1 MFVFSVISAVIS
13 AIFTLFFIVGYFVL
27 SNSRDI
33 YDEDEKSYWILLV
46 YVLCGA
52 IWFVTSLMLAL
63 TYSGVLVVWVHIV
76 LRFVQRG
83 RR

>member
-63 TYSGVLVVWVHIV
+63 TYSGVLVV
-76 LRFVQRG
+76 
-83 RR
+83 

>member
-13 AIFTLFFIVGYFVL
+13 AIFTLFFIVEYFVL

-33 YDEDEKSYWILLV
+33 YDEDEKSYWIFLV

-63 TYSGVLVVWVHIV
+63 TYSGVLVV
-76 LRFVQRG
+76 
-83 RR
+83 